1 MNRRDAIRGLGA
13 AALISGTAQGVE
25 ATAGA
30 VPRRGVQ
37 RGRLRQ
43 SVARWCYSG
52 MEIGD
57 LCAAVASLGMPAIDL
72 LTIDEWPVAADHGLT
87 VSVGMPE
94 AGTIERGINDPR
106 NHAAILTG
114 FRDNIPRAAAAG
126 VPTVITFFGN
136 HVGGMRRGEALR
148 HSVACLRECARVAED
163 HGVTIVIEMLN
174 SKVDHIGYIGDTT
187 AWGVEIVEAVDSER
201 VKLLY
206 DVYHMQIME
215 GDVIRTIGD
224 HHRYFGHYHTGGV
237 PGRAEIDETQELFY
251 PAIAR
256 AILATGY
263 DGFFAHE
270 FIPRGDDPI
279 GALAAAVELCDV

>member
-1 MNRRDAIRGLGA
+1 M
-13 AALISGTAQGVE
+13 S
-25 ATAGA
+25 
-30 VPRRGVQ
+30 
-37 RGRLRQ
+37 
-43 SVARWCYSG
+43 
-52 MEIGD
+52 IGD

-72 LTIDEWPVAADHGLT
+72 LEIDEWPVAHDHGLT
-87 VSVGMPE
+87 VSVGMPD

-106 NHAAILTG
+106 NHEGILAG
-114 FRDNIPRAAAAG
+114 FRTNIPKAAEAG

-136 HVGGMRRGEALR
+136 HVAGMRRHEAHR
-148 HSVACLRECARVAED
+148 NSVACLRECARIAED
-163 HGVTIVIEMLN
+163 HGVNIVIEMLN

-187 AWGVEIVEAVDSER
+187 AWGVDIVEAVGSER

-215 GDVIRTIGD
+215 GDVIRTIRD
-224 HHRYFGHYHTGGV
+224 NHQYIGHYHTGGV

-256 AILATGY
+256 EILATGY
-263 DGFFAHE
+263 KGFFAHE

-279 GALAAAVELCDV
+279 GSLAAAVELCDV